1 MEATQNV
8 VAPLSAR
15 RRNRRKPRVTK
26 PARPRPLA
34 LGYIR
39 VSSTEQ
45 IEAGAS
51 LDSQR
56 AVLAG
61 KADVMGWDIEIIDGD
76 AGISAKDITGRP
88 ALTAALARLA
98 AGDADY
104 LVAAALDRISRSVS
118 DVSGLMTRSVE
129 EEWGLVCLRESIDT
143 STAMGRAFVQIAAVF
158 AELERGLVSERT
170 KAGMAQKK
178 LEGSVFGKPSK
189 LDPAVRARITAQ
201 FAAGVSCTQI
211 ARELAAE
218 GVPTAHGGSWRAGTV
233 RYLVLAA
240 DAKAA

>member
-8 VAPLSAR
+8 TPLSPR
-15 RRNRRKPRVTK
+15 RRNRRKRVTK

-56 AVLAG
+56 AVLAS
-61 KADVMGWDIEIIDGD
+61 KADIMGWDIEIIDGD

-88 ALTAALARLA
+88 ALTIALARLA

-158 AELERGLVSERT
+158 AELERGWSPSAPRPGWRRRSSRAPCSANRRSSTPPSGPASTPSSPLV
-170 KAGMAQKK
+170 
-178 LEGSVFGKPSK
+178 
-189 LDPAVRARITAQ
+189 
-201 FAAGVSCTQI
+201 
-211 ARELAAE
+211 
-218 GVPTAHGGSWRAGTV
+218 
-233 RYLVLAA
+233 
-240 DAKAA
+240 